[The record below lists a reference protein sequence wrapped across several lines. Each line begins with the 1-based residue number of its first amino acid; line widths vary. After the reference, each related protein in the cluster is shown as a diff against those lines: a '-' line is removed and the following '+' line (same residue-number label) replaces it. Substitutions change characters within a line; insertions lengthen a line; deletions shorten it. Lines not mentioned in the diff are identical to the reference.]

1 MAGRELF
8 SLEWTPWGQLPRAR
22 DEKMDHTAR
31 HALRQQEAQPLLDKI
46 QTQILALSKN
56 VLPKSVAG

>member
-1 MAGRELF
+1 
-8 SLEWTPWGQLPRAR
+8 
-22 DEKMDHTAR
+22 MDHTAR